1 MKLKSLLAAIFAASL
16 LLAACGNGGNEESAG
31 EAPAD
36 DEIRSLEVDLEV
48 PETAGI
54 EETATFT
61 AHVHSNGED
70 VTDADKVRF
79 EVLDSEG
86 NSLDMIEAEHSENG
100 LYTID
105 YEFEAAG
112 EYTVIS
118 HVDAFQL
125 HTMPEKQIT
134 VE

>member
-1 MKLKSLLAAIFAASL
+1 MKLKLLMTAILSGIL
-16 LLAACGNGGNEESAG
+16 LMAACSNDMNSENGDNGSEE
-31 EAPAD
+31 EM
-36 DEIRSLEVDLEV
+36 RSLEVDLDV
-48 PETAGI
+48 PETAEAGGTV
-54 EETATFT
+54 ELT

-79 EVLDSEG
+79 EVLDSKDE
-86 NSLDMIEAEHSENG
+86 SLDMIEAEHSKDG
-100 LYTID
+100 LYTIE
-105 YEFEAAG
+105 YTFEEAG
-112 EYTVIS
+112 EFSVIS